1 MTLSSD
7 INRNKLLTQLREFG
21 KGNTDD
27 RLLVWRLSWERSK
40 GNGVRI
46 ALLDGGYEWSHPVFS
61 GIDIIAKDL
70 TGGGSLADS
79 TGHGSQMLS
88 LLVGRSGLVPE
99 AKVFLGK
106 VLKSSS
112 ASNVERY
119 ITRGIYW
126 AIEQQVD
133 ILALPLGRTRPS
145 CLIEAAIQAAI
156 KDGIQVF
163 SAAGNLGPSQL
174 LFPASLPGVQAVTGA
189 DMSGTVLAECAQG
202 VGVDHIALG
211 QVPSITVAAGEAL
224 TQGSSPATVI
234 AAAVTTLEM
243 AAAISYSS

>member
-7 INRNKLLTQLREFG
+7 INRTKLLAHLREFG

-27 RLLVWRLSWERSK
+27 RLLIWKSSWEDSK
-40 GNGVRI
+40 GKGVRI
-46 ALLDGGYEWSHPVFS
+46 ALLDGGYKWNHPVFS

-88 LLVGRSGLVPE
+88 LLVGRFGLVPD
-99 AKVFLGK
+99 AKIFLGK

-112 ASNVERY
+112 VSNVERY
-119 ITRGIYW
+119 ITHGIYW
-126 AIEQQVD
+126 AIKQQVD

-145 CLIEAAIQAAI
+145 RLIEAAVQSAA

-163 SAAGNLGPSQL
+163 AAAGNLGPSQL
-174 LFPASLPGVQAVTGA
+174 LFPASLPGIRSVTGA
-189 DMSGTVLAECAQG
+189 DMSGTILAECSQG
-202 VGVDHIALG
+202 VGVDCIALG
-211 QVPSITVAAGEAL
+211 QVPSITAASGGAL

-234 AAAVTTLEM
+234 AAATSALEM